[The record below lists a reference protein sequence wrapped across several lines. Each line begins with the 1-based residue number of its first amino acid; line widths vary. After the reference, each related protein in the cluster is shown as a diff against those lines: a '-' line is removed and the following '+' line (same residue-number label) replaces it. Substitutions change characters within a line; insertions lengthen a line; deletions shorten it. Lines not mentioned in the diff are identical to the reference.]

1 MNIHEQLN
9 LDNDK
14 YGLLFD
20 VRRSIRYHDRRR
32 AFYERLHAVT
42 GVFTVLM
49 AGSVLFDIGKNG
61 ETAGWLLVLSVFA
74 ALMAALDMVI
84 GYSKR
89 AGLHSSLRERFAN
102 LEISMILGDT
112 ADETWLEHHK
122 SRLLIEKDEP
132 PIYKVLDN
140 LCRNDLLTA
149 EGFSPTK
156 NPNQFVVVSRWKALT
171 AQFWQWENDPCK
183 THEGELKAKVE
194 PAKQETF
201 PA

>member
-1 MNIHEQLN
+1 MNISEQLN
-9 LDNDK
+9 LDDDK

-32 AFYERLHAVT
+32 AFYERLHSVT
-42 GVFTVLM
+42 SVLTVLM
-49 AGSVLFDIGKNG
+49 AGSVFFDIGKNG
-61 ETAGWLLVLSVFA
+61 ETAWWLLALSVFA
-74 ALMAALDMVI
+74 ALMATLDMVI

-89 AGLHSSLRERFAN
+89 SGLHSSLRERFAN
-102 LEISMILGDT
+102 LEIAMVMGDT
-112 ADETWLEHHK
+112 ADETWIEHSK

-140 LCRNDLLTA
+140 LCRNDLVTA
-149 EGFSPTK
+149 EGFRPK
-156 NPNQFVVVSRWKALT
+156 NNPDQFIVISWWKALT

-183 THEGELKAKVE
+183 TLKDELEAKAK